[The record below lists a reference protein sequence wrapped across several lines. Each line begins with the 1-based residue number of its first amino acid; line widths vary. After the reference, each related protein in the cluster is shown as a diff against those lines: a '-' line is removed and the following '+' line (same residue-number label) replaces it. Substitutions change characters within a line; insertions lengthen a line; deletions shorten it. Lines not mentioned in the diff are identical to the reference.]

1 MHSNSTKRR
10 IVTLSDG
17 NAAIEVKLWGEL
29 VDSIVAVG
37 STVVV
42 TCVHVD
48 IYQEKHSLNSSV
60 STEVK
65 VLLMVIDNT
74 FFLALKFI
82 YKESFCKKR

>member
-29 VDSIVAVG
+29 VDSIVGVG

-48 IYQEKHSLNSSV
+48 IYQEKRSLNSSG

-74 FFLALKFI
+74 YFLALKFI
-82 YKESFCKKR
+82 CKESFCKKR

>member
-1 MHSNSTKRR
+1 MDSNSTKRR

-17 NAAIEVKLWGEL
+17 NAAIEVKVWGEL

-48 IYQEKHSLNSSV
+48 IYHEKRLLNSSG

-74 FFLALKFI
+74 FFYL
-82 YKESFCKKR
+82 